1 MKTLE
6 QQLKEITKDT
16 TLDELL
22 HQRNRC
28 KTFYD
33 ILKSKKDTKSED
45 LFLYEQ
51 HIFMYNNLIYLRQY
65 VQSQQGDNK

>member
-22 HQRNRC
+22 HHRNRFQ
-28 KTFYD
+28 TFYD
-33 ILKSKKDTKSED
+33 ILKSKPDTKKED
-45 LFLYEQ
+45 LFFCEE

>member
-1 MKTLE
+1 MTLE
-6 QQLKEITKDT
+6 EQLKEITKDT

-22 HQRNRC
+22 HHRNRFQ
-28 KTFYD
+28 TFYD
-33 ILKSKKDTKSED
+33 ILKSKPNTKKED
-45 LFLYEQ
+45 LFFYEE